1 MKQTKKLDS
10 VNQKIAELMSQK
22 RDLENQMIQSIS
34 KHIAALLI
42 KKHATN
48 INLTEFAKRI
58 EPIIDE
64 LNKND

>member
-10 VNQKIAELMSQK
+10 VNQKISELMAQK

-34 KHIAALLI
+34 KHISSLII

-48 INLTEFAKRI
+48 INMKDFINRI
-58 EPIIDE
+58 SPIIDE
-64 LNKND
+64 LNKPE

>member
-10 VNQKIAELMSQK
+10 VNQKISELMAQK

-34 KHIAALLI
+34 KHVSSLLI

-48 INLTEFAKRI
+48 INMKEFINRI
-58 EPIIDE
+58 SPIIDE
-64 LNKND
+64 LNKSE

>member
-10 VNQKIAELMSQK
+10 VNQKISELMAQK

-34 KHIAALLI
+34 KHVSSLLI

-48 INLTEFAKRI
+48 INMKDFINRI
-58 EPIIDE
+58 SPIIDE
-64 LNKND
+64 LNKPE

>member
-10 VNQKIAELMSQK
+10 VNQKISELMAQK

-34 KHIAALLI
+34 KHVSSLLI

-48 INLTEFAKRI
+48 INMEDFINRI
-58 EPIIDE
+58 SPIIDE

>member
-1 MKQTKKLDS
+1 MKQIKKLDS
-10 VNQKIAELMSQK
+10 VNQKIAELMAQK

-34 KHIAALLI
+34 RNIAALLI

-48 INLTEFAKRI
+48 INMKEFAKRI
-58 EPIIDE
+58 SPIIDE

>member
-10 VNQKIAELMSQK
+10 VNQKISELMAQK

-34 KHIAALLI
+34 KHVSSLLI

-48 INLTEFAKRI
+48 INMKDFINRI
-58 EPIIDE
+58 SPIIDE
-64 LNKND
+64 LNKSE

>member
-1 MKQTKKLDS
+1 MKQIKKLDS
-10 VNQKIAELMSQK
+10 VNQKIAELMAQK

-34 KHIAALLI
+34 RNIAALLI

-48 INLTEFAKRI
+48 INMKEFTNRI
-58 EPIIDE
+58 SPIIDE

>member
-10 VNQKIAELMSQK
+10 VNQKISELMAQK

-34 KHIAALLI
+34 KHISSLFI

-48 INLTEFAKRI
+48 INMKDFINRI
-58 EPIIDE
+58 SPIIDE
-64 LNKND
+64 LNKPE

>member
-10 VNQKIAELMSQK
+10 VNQKISELMVQK

-34 KHIAALLI
+34 KHVSSLLI

-48 INLTEFAKRI
+48 INMKDFINRI
-58 EPIIDE
+58 SPIIDE